1 MANSAANRPRHP
13 HRMPSARRQILR
25 PSRDSA
31 ARQAALSA
39 MRGMLEK
46 AGFDLP
52 QFEEMRSRSRAEL
65 QTTLER

>member
-1 MANSAANRPRHP
+1 
-13 HRMPSARRQILR
+13 MPSARRQILR

-39 MRGMLEK
+39 MRGLLEK